1 MSSARVASIGWIA
14 LLGAVMLAGCGPEG
28 TVADQVRARI
38 AAMESAGEAGERAA
52 FMDFVADGFEAQGQS
67 MTRDDFRRFMFFQF
81 SQRRRIQ
88 AQLFP
93 VTVEER
99 GPNLAAARFNALVTG
114 GGGLIPDE
122 GQLFAIET
130 EWILDGGDWM
140 LWRADWQ
147 PVGP

>member
-1 MSSARVASIGWIA
+1 MSAARAASTLLAA
-14 LLGAVMLAGCGPEG
+14 LLFAVLLAACGPEG

-52 FMDFVADGFEAQGQS
+52 FMAFVADGFQAQDRS

-81 SQRRRIQ
+81 SQQRRIQ

-93 VTVEER
+93 ITVEER
-99 GPNLAAARFNALVTG
+99 GPNLAAARFKALVTG
-114 GGGLIPDE
+114 GGGLIPDD
-122 GQLFAIET
+122 GQLFDIET
-130 EWILDGGDWM
+130 EWALEGGDWM